1 MQDNQ
6 TIKKSFTPVKFKI
19 LKPKLTQK
27 NTQNIQPDN
36 LPKKGLTKDNI
47 ESNSELSNISCLR
60 NILANVILKGE

>member
-19 LKPKLTQK
+19 LKLKLTQK
-27 NTQNIQPDN
+27 NIQNIQPDN
-36 LPKKGLTKDNI
+36 LPKKGLTIDNI
-47 ESNSELSNISCLR
+47 ESNSELSNISCLK